1 MKEFEVTQK
10 ETILVAKNF
19 NGYIADRTLL
29 EELNKTFGLNVKPL
43 SSSSAWLYTR
53 RRMARRKYEI
63 GEVVISGNEKVGYV
77 VLADSILI
85 ARAVLAGEEL
95 IVSPEYPPELEDKH
109 HIIDTVVADLE
120 NVYQMLLNRVTT
132 EKITEVTSLFFRK
145 QGATP
150 LRPQRG
156 DFYLLRDTQELRR
169 FMNMVE
175 EANLNRRA
183 CPHCFIV
190 TKLDRSTIDVLRTSI
205 RERLSSLE
213 SRLRQAAQQKKDSE
227 STYRNIINDARD
239 FLVAIENL
247 GIYLLTEA
255 EIENFKARIGEI
267 IKRAESE
274 RKKLAGRG
282 VYRRRVW

>member
-1 MKEFEVTQK
+1 MKEFEITQK

-19 NGYIADRTLL
+19 NGYIADKSLL

-43 SSSSAWLYTR
+43 SPSSAWLYTR

-63 GEVVISGNEKVGYV
+63 GEIAITGSEKVGYAV
-77 VLADSILI
+77 FADGILI
-85 ARAVLAGEEL
+85 ARVVLAGEEL
-95 IVSPEYPPELEDKH
+95 IVSPEYPPELGDKRY
-109 HIIDTVVADLE
+109 IIDTVVADLE
-120 NVYQMLLNRVTT
+120 SVYQMLLNKVTT

-156 DFYLLRDTQELRR
+156 DFYLLRDTEELRR

-175 EANLNRRA
+175 EANLNRSA

-205 RERLSSLE
+205 RERLSALE
-213 SRLRQAAQQKKDSE
+213 SRLRQAAQQRRDSE
-227 STYRNIINDARD
+227 SLYRNIINDAKD
-239 FLVAIENL
+239 FLVALENL
-247 GIYLLTEA
+247 GIYLLTTS
-255 EIENFKARIGEI
+255 EIENFRTRIGEI
-267 IKRAESE
+267 IRRAEEE
-274 RKKLAGRG
+274 RKKLAGRS